1 MSIFCIIFTYLIK
14 TNIKMENSIKVGYDS
29 KTGLYTFKPT
39 VNYASTIE
47 VNGKPAVDA
56 LRGIRTGELITL
68 SEKPETITYKT
79 TSRKLIGYDNIEDM
93 TTIGVSEYNKLR
105 QKVIDSRLYLDEDA
119 DEDDEFTYK
128 TLEDEV
134 FALRFF
140 RSYKAIYESI
150 EDVHNLEIELIEY
163 PVSAYSNIVPLHS
176 MDAKN
181 VFETNCKFTPD
192 NANLFF
198 KICEGY
204 GIDRS
209 RIDIPTHSGLR
220 FAKIDDKFVGG
231 MEDFEKTSSV
241 SIINT
246 YEVCIERMERIKT
259 TLTDLISFHF
269 AKQSQKIVDKST
281 VGHLLAELSLLQ
293 NAVRG
298 LDVKAKE
305 ANTQRHIQNRIAE
318 LINAY
323 KEQA

>member
-1 MSIFCIIFTYLIK
+1 
-14 TNIKMENSIKVGYDS
+14 MENSIKVGYDS

-56 LRGIRTGELITL
+56 LRGIRSGELITL
-68 SEKPETITYKT
+68 SEKPESITYKT

-134 FALRFF
+134 FSLRFF
-140 RSYKAIYESI
+140 RSYKAIHESI
-150 EDVHNLEIELIEY
+150 EDVHDLEIELIEY

-192 NANLFF
+192 NSSLFF

-220 FAKIDDKFVGG
+220 FAKIDGNFVSG

-246 YEVCIERMERIKT
+246 YEACIERMESIKT
-259 TLTDLISFHF
+259 KLTDLISFHF

-293 NAVRG
+293 NSVRG

-305 ANTQRHIQNRIAE
+305 ANTQRHIYTRIAE
-318 LINAY
+318 LINVY
-323 KEQA
+323 KEQV

>member
-1 MSIFCIIFTYLIK
+1 
-14 TNIKMENSIKVGYDS
+14 MENSIKVGYDS

-56 LRGIRTGELITL
+56 LRGIRSGELITL
-68 SEKPETITYKT
+68 SEKPESITYKT
-79 TSRKLIGYDNIEDM
+79 TARRLIGYDNLEEM
-93 TTIGVSEYNKLR
+93 TTIGVSEYDRLK

-134 FALRFF
+134 FSLRFF
-140 RSYKAIYESI
+140 RSYKAIHESI
-150 EDVHNLEIELIEY
+150 EEVHDLEIEIIEY
-163 PVSAYSNIVPLHS
+163 PVSAYKDIIPLHS

-192 NANLFF
+192 NIGLFF
-198 KICEGY
+198 EICKGY

-231 MEDFEKTSSV
+231 MEDFERTSSV
-241 SIINT
+241 SIINN
-246 YEVCIERMERIKT
+246 YAACIERMERIKA

-281 VGHLLAELSLLQ
+281 VGHLLTELKILQ
-293 NAVRG
+293 NSVYG

-305 ANTQRHIQNRIAE
+305 HNAQRAIQNRISE
-318 LINAY
+318 LINVY